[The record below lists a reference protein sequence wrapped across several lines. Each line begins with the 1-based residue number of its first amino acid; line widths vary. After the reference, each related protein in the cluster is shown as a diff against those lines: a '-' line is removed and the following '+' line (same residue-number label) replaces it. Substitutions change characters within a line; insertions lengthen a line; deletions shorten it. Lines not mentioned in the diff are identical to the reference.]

1 MFRQRPMRKE
11 RFFQGH
17 MHESP
22 FHKGDLKY
30 VVLTLLKEKPRYG
43 YEIIRELEE
52 FSYGFYKPSPGVVYP
67 TLQML
72 EEMEYTTSEERDGK
86 KVYVITEAGLRFLEE
101 RSETADEIRH
111 KMSHHW
117 DSEYFDMFGQ
127 ITAEFKELRRLM
139 QRRSRYLDP
148 GKMQRIRD
156 IISRASKDIEAVIK
170 E

>member
-1 MFRQRPMRKE
+1 MFKQRPVRGE
-11 RFFQGH
+11 RFFRGH
-17 MHESP
+17 WHESP

-30 VVLTLLKEKPRYG
+30 VVLNLLKEKPRYG

-52 FSYGFYKPSPGVVYP
+52 FSNGFYKPSPGVVYP

-86 KVYVITEAGLRFLEE
+86 KVYVITEAGLLFLKD
-101 RSETADEIRH
+101 RSDTADEIKR

-117 DSEYFDMFGQ
+117 NNDYYDIYNDISD
-127 ITAEFKELRRLM
+127 EFKEVGRLM
-139 QRRSRYLDP
+139 RRRARFLNTD
-148 GKMQRIRD
+148 KVQRIRN
-156 IISRASKDIEAVIK
+156 IILQASKEIESIIK

>member
-1 MFRQRPMRKE
+1 MFKQRPLRRE
-11 RFFQGH
+11 QFFQGH
-17 MHESP
+17 WHDSP

-30 VVLTLLKEKPRYG
+30 VILNLLKEKPRYG

-52 FSYGFYKPSPGVVYP
+52 YSYGFYKPSPGVVYP

-86 KVYVITEAGLRFLEE
+86 KVYVITEAGLRFLKE
-101 RSETADEIRH
+101 RSDTADEVRQ

-117 DSEYFDMFGQ
+117 NSEYFDMFGQ
-127 ITAEFKELRRLM
+127 IKGEFKEMGKLMRR
-139 QRRSRYLDP
+139 RAAYLDAK
-148 GKMQRIRD
+148 KMQRIRD
-156 IISRASKDIEAVIK
+156 IIVRASKEIESVVN